1 MWFRFQW
8 KNFLLQKTG
17 NNRKLLIVSTMN
29 AKTVSL
35 LSFQIENEV
44 DTEVFECKTGGRRS
58 SASTN
63 NNNTAP
69 SDPGSPKTVRSRYTN
84 DHDAASV
91 TNIFSYIFNSDS
103 SSESTDHER
112 QRDRNGERPTTMSG
126 SAIAWELFLWFSCRL
141 SKIIEFRTTGL
152 SQSVIIDTA
161 SAASHN
167 FIQSSSA
174 KLKTIDCGSRYETAN
189 NSTASI
195 TSRGLVR
202 YSVLILVPLSAIAA
216 AVFCKCSKNGAS
228 DV

>member
-1 MWFRFQW
+1 MKWILKSLNVKVAVEDRQ
-8 KNFLLQKTG
+8 LVRIITIQHQVILEVLRQCDRG
-17 NNRKLLIVSTMN
+17 NDINWQTNKQRINVIYLN
-29 AKTVSL
+29 A
-35 LSFQIENEV
+35 
-44 DTEVFECKTGGRRS
+44 
-58 SASTN
+58 
-63 NNNTAP
+63 
-69 SDPGSPKTVRSRYTN
+69 
-84 DHDAASV
+84 
-91 TNIFSYIFNSDS
+91 

-161 SAASHN
+161 SVASHN

-174 KLKTIDCGSRYETAN
+174 KLKTIGCGSRYETAN
-189 NSTASI
+189 NSTSSI

-202 YSVLILVPLSAIAA
+202 YSVYILVPISAIAA